1 MMTCNTRRPHVVRR
15 RVTSIGR
22 IEGVAAGPNWAEPL
36 ARVAGAIQPAAGV
49 PSTMEV
55 AGHAAGEVGP
65 GVKQAGPNAVKYE
78 WDHSLPTKEA
88 EEPEEGQDVAV

>member
-1 MMTCNTRRPHVVRR
+1 
-15 RVTSIGR
+15 
-22 IEGVAAGPNWAEPL
+22 
-36 ARVAGAIQPAAGV
+36 
-49 PSTMEV
+49 MEV

-65 GVKQAGPNAVKYE
+65 GVKEAGANAVEYE

>member
-1 MMTCNTRRPHVVRR
+1 
-15 RVTSIGR
+15 
-22 IEGVAAGPNWAEPL
+22 
-36 ARVAGAIQPAAGV
+36 
-49 PSTMEV
+49 MEV

-78 WDHSLPTKEA
+78 WDHSLPMKEA